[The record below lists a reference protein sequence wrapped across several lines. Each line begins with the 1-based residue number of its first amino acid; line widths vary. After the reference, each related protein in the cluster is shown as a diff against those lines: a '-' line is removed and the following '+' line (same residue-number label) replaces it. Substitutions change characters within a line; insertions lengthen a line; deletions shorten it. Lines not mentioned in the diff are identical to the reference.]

1 MRATTE
7 QHTAQASRLDRRI
20 WAIAGPA
27 ILSNISAPLVGIA
40 DAAILGHLDSAAF
53 LAAVAVGS
61 AVLSFLYWGFGF
73 LRMGTTGLVARA
85 LGAADATGAQ
95 LALGRAAV
103 LALLLALLVWLLHP
117 LWLHAA
123 LQLMAPA
130 DGVAPLATEYVQLRV
145 LSAPAVLL
153 SYAVV
158 GWCIGRQDTR
168 TPLLITLVT
177 QLLNLLLDL
186 VLILGLGMA
195 SAGAALATCCA
206 EYAGAVVALL
216 AVRHQLGGRA
226 APGVWQGLRTLSG
239 YAPLLRSNA
248 HLFVRTVCLLGAF
261 AFFTAMGSRLG
272 SEVVAANAL
281 FLQLLMLSAYALD
294 GFAYA
299 AEGLAGH
306 CAGAGDSE
314 GLGRVAER
322 CALWCLLGS
331 ALFALLFACAG
342 PLLPL
347 LTGLPGVL
355 ALLQAYLPWLVL
367 LPLVAAPSYLLDGVF
382 IGAAA
387 TRELMLGMLA
397 SVLLVYLPAWWLS
410 RDLGNDGLWL
420 AFLLFSGARSLSL
433 YPLYRYR
440 QGRRGWQP

>member
-103 LALLLALLVWLLHP
+103 LA
-117 LWLHAA
+117 
-123 LQLMAPA
+123 
-130 DGVAPLATEYVQLRV
+130 
-145 LSAPAVLL
+145 
-153 SYAVV
+153 
-158 GWCIGRQDTR
+158 
-168 TPLLITLVT
+168 LLITLVT